1 MKKVINRISAC
12 SAFIL
17 ILVLLM
23 VTSSYFFAPT
33 GNQSSF
39 AIKNAAANAILDE
52 DKNTIDV
59 LFLGDSLVYSSVSPM
74 QLWQEQGF
82 TSYVCATSAQ
92 YISFSEVLLKQAFQE
107 QSPKIVV
114 LDANTIY
121 RTMNSDISTMTRLE
135 GLFSVFKFHN
145 RWKEISKFIPSN
157 VFQCSWTDDLKGYV
171 YSTDITQAKNADYM
185 DGTDNIEEI
194 ELSNEEYVKAILNF
208 CKENHAELLLI
219 NVPNAK
225 NWSYEKHNGIQ
236 ELSEKYDIPYVDLNL
251 LNDEVPI
258 DWNFD
263 TKDMGD
269 HLNYYGAVKTTKYLG
284 EYLKANY
291 ALPDH
296 RNDDVYSGWNETLER
311 YLATV
316 EDA

>member
-12 SAFIL
+12 SAFVL
-17 ILVLLM
+17 ILVLLI
-23 VTSSYFFAPT
+23 VTSSYLFAPK

-39 AIKNAAANAILDE
+39 AMKNAAANAILDE

-74 QLWQEQGF
+74 QIWQEHGF

-92 YISFSEVLLKQAFQE
+92 YISFSEVLLRQAFQE
-107 QSPKIVV
+107 QAPKIVV

-135 GLFSVFKFHN
+135 SLISVFKFHN
-145 RWKEISKFIPSN
+145 RWKEIGKFIPSN
-157 VFQCSWTDDLKGYV
+157 VFHCSWTDDMKGYI
-171 YSTDITQAKNADYM
+171 YSTDIIQAENTSYM
-185 DGTDNIEEI
+185 TKTDTIEKI
-194 ELSNEEYVKAILNF
+194 EVSNEEYVKTIANF
-208 CKENHAELLLI
+208 CKENDAELLLI
-219 NVPNAK
+219 NVPNSR
-225 NWSYEKHNGIQ
+225 NWCREKHNGIQ
-236 ELSEKYDIPYVDLNL
+236 ELAEKYGIPYVDLNL
-251 LNDEVPI
+251 LNEEISI
-258 DWNFD
+258 DWNYD
-263 TKDMGD
+263 TRDKGD

-291 ALPDH
+291 SLPDR
-296 RNDDVYSGWNETLER
+296 RNDGDYSGWNETLER

-316 EDA
+316 ENA